1 MEECMNTHEWSATD
15 IAKAR
20 SYFLAGASLKNIASE
35 LKRSP
40 TAINKALSRF
50 GIRPISVEKGSK
62 RKALRKRECPHYITA
77 PSFEQR
83 ALQDEFDNWVSFW
96 KMCNYLEK
104 QKIRFYEVSEFGI
117 QLENRRFRVDA
128 KILSAR
134 QLLIMTNKLRA
145 ENNLK
150 AFFVRGLSW

>member
-1 MEECMNTHEWSATD
+1 MNTHEWSAAD
-15 IAKAR
+15 IEKAR
-20 SYFLAGASLKNIASE
+20 SYFLAGSSLKNIANE
-35 LKRSP
+35 LKRTL

-50 GIRPISVEKGSK
+50 GIRPMSLEKGSK
-62 RKALRKRECPHYITA
+62 RKVSRKRECPHYITA

-96 KMCNYLEK
+96 KVCNYLEK
-104 QKIRFYEVSEFGI
+104 KKIRFYEVSEFRI
-117 QLENRRFRVDA
+117 QLENRKFRVDS

-134 QLLIMTNKLRA
+134 QLLMMTNKLRA